1 MSRVSLRVGKE
12 EFEIQSEV
20 PNCPTTEITR
30 LQEQQ
35 RPKLDAVNERGKVH
49 LVKHT
54 ETKALAFFAK
64 KTKCPHQ
71 ICFPFPETRRLPGD
85 PDTITAT
92 ARNLATTNPNGNL
105 ATQGKLFEIAY
116 TGPVTT
122 PKFPIYFSPNV
133 IDYNGPT
140 HKSMISDRLPIL
152 Y

>member
-20 PNCPTTEITR
+20 PNCPTTEITM

-35 RPKLDAVNERGKVH
+35 RPKLDTVNERGKVH

-85 PDTITAT
+85 PDTITAPG
-92 ARNLATTNPNGNL
+92 RNLATTNPNGNL
-105 ATQGKLFEIAY
+105 ATQGELFGNCLHWSCDY
-116 TGPVTT
+116 TQVSHL
-122 PKFPIYFSPNV
+122 FSPNV
-133 IDYNGPT
+133 IVMDLLI
-140 HKSMISDRLPIL
+140 KV
-152 Y
+152 